1 MADSAELT
9 PRAAGRDREPIRV
22 LVADDNPV
30 VRSGLASLLGAAGI
44 TVVGEA
50 ADGERAVA
58 LTERLRPDLVL
69 LDVRMPLLDGIGAA
83 APLARISRVLMLTYS
98 DDPEIVREAV
108 ANGAAGYLVHGTY
121 DQDGLVTAVHD
132 VVGGGNPLSPAASA
146 ALVDAVRVAYAGD
159 PIERFGLSAREIA
172 IVDLVARGLSN
183 REIAGRLFLAEKTV
197 KNHLNRVYPK
207 IGVSSRS
214 GAIALWLR
222 LRPPQDD

>member
-1 MADSAELT
+1 MTDMAGAID
-9 PRAAGRDREPIRV
+9 PGPVRV

-30 VRSGLASLLGAAGI
+30 VRSGLASLLSAAGI
-44 TVVGEA
+44 AVVGEA
-50 ADGERAVA
+50 PDGEQAVA
-58 LTERLRPDLVL
+58 LAERLRPDLVL

-83 APLARISRVLMLTYS
+83 APLARICRVLMLTYS
-98 DDPEIVREAV
+98 EDPELVREAI

-121 DQDGLVTAVHD
+121 NQDELVAAVHEAA
-132 VVGGGNPLSPAASA
+132 GGGNPLSPSAGA
-146 ALVDAVRVAYAGD
+146 ALIDAVRVAYTGD

-172 IVDLVARGLSN
+172 ILDLVVRGLSN
-183 REIAGRLFLAEKTV
+183 REIAGRLYLAEKTF

-222 LRPPQDD
+222 LRPPRDG